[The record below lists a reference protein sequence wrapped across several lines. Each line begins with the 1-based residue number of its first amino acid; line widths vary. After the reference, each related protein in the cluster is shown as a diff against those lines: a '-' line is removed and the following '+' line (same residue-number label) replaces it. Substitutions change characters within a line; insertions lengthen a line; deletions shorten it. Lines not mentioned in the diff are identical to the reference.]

1 MGKYVILN
9 KVIRNELDN
18 GTRNLR
24 VLIFF
29 FFNFIATCGAGKVE
43 SWGLQT
49 RLITGEINCLIS
61 GTFVYNVYNGFLNS
75 YVFISKR
82 LIVCATNYYLWSS
95 LGITVNFFSLYFSPF
110 SWFSTIN
117 ITYFKQGGESPH
129 KHCLQR
135 KEIKINQLLLPS

>member
-43 SWGLQT
+43 S
-49 RLITGEINCLIS
+49 
-61 GTFVYNVYNGFLNS
+61 
-75 YVFISKR
+75 
-82 LIVCATNYYLWSS
+82 
-95 LGITVNFFSLYFSPF
+95 
-110 SWFSTIN
+110 
-117 ITYFKQGGESPH
+117 
-129 KHCLQR
+129 
-135 KEIKINQLLLPS
+135 